1 MQFKP
6 LSLAA
11 LLCAYMS
18 TALAADAG
26 LPASCNVKNAGKACK
41 KCIFNDNTLV
51 DVCYRGVC
59 GVITTSNKRA
69 SGVPPRRAC
78 ERRGDNA
85 DDGGNFRDPGRVF
98 QTLIFRLGCSLGY
111 GTWQGFLFLGLLVLV
126 LSKRELSYWKEI
138 WEEIAEEVIRKRL
151 FSHVTIAASV
161 I

>member
-1 MQFKP
+1 MYNQAALRLCCCTSTLTSPRPALLRRTHRSTIGRRTPQRHVSTMQFKP

-59 GVITTSNKRA
+59 GVITRSNKRA
-69 SGVPPRRAC
+69 SGISPRRAC

-85 DDGGNFRDPGRVF
+85 DDGVNFRNTGRVF
-98 QTLIFRLGCSLGY
+98 VTLIFRLGYSLG
-111 GTWQGFLFLGLLVLV
+111 
-126 LSKRELSYWKEI
+126 
-138 WEEIAEEVIRKRL
+138 
-151 FSHVTIAASV
+151 
-161 I
+161 